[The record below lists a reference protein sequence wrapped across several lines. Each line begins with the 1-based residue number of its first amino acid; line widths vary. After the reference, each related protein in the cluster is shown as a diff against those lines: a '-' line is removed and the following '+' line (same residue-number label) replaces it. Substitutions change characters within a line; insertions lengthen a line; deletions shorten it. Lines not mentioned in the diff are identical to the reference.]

1 MNLLQI
7 MKNRRSVRA
16 YTGDPIPPEKLEK
29 ILQAGL
35 LAPSGRNA
43 RPVEFVVVEQR
54 ELLD

>member
-43 RPVEFVVVEQR
+43 RPV
-54 ELLD
+54 